1 MADISIDFIGRQ
13 LQSIQAELREIKFAA
28 EVERRNSRSA
38 FDNLVIEVG
47 VKLGTF
53 EAAIEHRLGA
63 MDERLEAM
71 DERLEAMDERLEAMD
86 ERLEAMGGQLGSVQ
100 QQLDQGLGGL
110 QTQLDRIERL
120 LTSRG
125 APS

>member
-13 LQSIQAELREIKFAA
+13 LQSIQAELRGMNFAA

-47 VKLGTF
+47 IKLSTF
-53 EAAIEHRLGA
+53 EAAIEQ
-63 MDERLEAM
+63 RLEA
-71 DERLEAMDERLEAMD
+71 
-86 ERLEAMGGQLGSVQ
+86 VQ
-100 QQLDQGLGGL
+100 QQLN
-110 QTQLDRIERL
+110 RIEQL
-120 LTSRG
+120 LTTRG

>member
-1 MADISIDFIGRQ
+1 MADISLEFIGKQ
-13 LQSIQAELREIKFAA
+13 LQNIQAELREMKFAA

-53 EAAIEHRLGA
+53 EATIEHRLAA
-63 MDERLEAM
+63 MDERLGRVEA
-71 DERLEAMDERLEAMD
+71 
-86 ERLEAMGGQLGSVQ
+86 GQQ
-100 QQLDQGLGGL
+100 HLDQGLGTV
-110 QTQLDRIERL
+110 QRQLDRIEQL
-120 LTSRG
+120 LTARG